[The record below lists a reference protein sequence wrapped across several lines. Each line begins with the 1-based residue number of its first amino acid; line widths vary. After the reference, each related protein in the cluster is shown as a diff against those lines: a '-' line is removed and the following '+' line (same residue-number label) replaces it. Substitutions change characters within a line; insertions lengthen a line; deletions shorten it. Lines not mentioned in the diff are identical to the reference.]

1 MLPLSMFQKTI
12 IDIKKYPQEAN
23 FLGITF
29 YKDYYLFYVVV
40 FSSASFHN
48 LTNQFMCQYGYF
60 S

>member
-29 YKDYYLFYVVV
+29 YKDYLV